1 MRRKSLAALLMIV
14 LLLGGLMPMRTM
26 AAASTA
32 ANTASLALTEYEY
45 DDGVS
50 KPQVEMYRVEGKA
63 AAAIRIEFSTNQG
76 GGLTGGADQIIL
88 VFPSQINLPSNISK
102 DKVTIN
108 GLPMTTPSPVVSRQM
123 FLTLSPAMNFPEE
136 SPIEIVIAAD
146 SGITVTED
154 EEDVTLSVVTTRDT
168 RAVASYPFDV
178 SASDASPYIPSDS
191 LSPAVTVAPNGA
203 GAAGEYTFTAKAN
216 TFDTFDSGS
225 LTGFTLAFPSGT
237 VLPGVIDPKHVT
249 VNGQKSSG
257 VLVSPTRREMIFTLA
272 AGVSRSSEI
281 VIRISAAAGIINPP
295 AARYVMDIFP
305 LKGMKSVATK
315 PYEIKTI
322 SDPVTTG
329 NQSSVSGQKIVKL
342 TLNSSAATKN
352 GETITLDVPAT
363 LINGFTMVPVRFVS
377 DGLGASVDYNSIQN
391 TVTLA
396 YGTRIIVLWPGS
408 TIAKV
413 DNTPIT
419 LAKAPVVKDGRTL
432 VPIRFV
438 SECFGAKVDFISV
451 TAPITITVDSAD
463 IANLP
468 SVEKIQASQITASG
482 GTTASTGNT
491 GATGSSTSAG
501 GAATAD
507 VIGKTI
513 TLKAGNT
520 TANLRSGPGIT
531 YTKVGLLLPN
541 EPAVITE
548 VSGEWYHIQ
557 FDYGMEAWVK
567 SDLVDVK

>member
-1 MRRKSLAALLMIV
+1 MDKKSMAVVLMLVLLM
-14 LLLGGLMPMRTM
+14 GSLMPMRTL
-26 AAASTA
+26 AA
-32 ANTASLALTEYEY
+32 ANTASLALTEYVY

-76 GGLTGGADQIIL
+76 GGLTGGTDQIIL
-88 VFPSQINLPSNISK
+88 VFPSQFNLPSNISK

-108 GLPMTTPSPVVSRQM
+108 GQPMTTPSPVVSRQM

-136 SPIEIVIAAD
+136 SAIEIVLAAD
-146 SGITVTED
+146 SGIIVTED

-178 SASDASPYIPSDS
+178 AESDDFPYVPSDS
-191 LSPAVTVAPNGA
+191 LNPAVTVAPNGA

-225 LTGFTLAFPSGT
+225 LTGFTLTFPSGT
-237 VLPGVIDPKHVT
+237 VLPGVVDPKYVT

-257 VLVSPTRREMIFTLA
+257 VLVSPARREMIFTLA

-281 VIRISAAAGIINPP
+281 VIRISAAAGILNPP
-295 AARYVMDIFP
+295 AARYVMDILP
-305 LKGMKSVATK
+305 LKGMKSIPTK

-322 SDPVTTG
+322 SDAVTTVPQTG
-329 NQSSVSGQKIVKL
+329 LSGQKIVKL

-363 LINGFTMVPVRFVS
+363 LINGFTLVPVRFVS
-377 DGLGASVDYNSIQN
+377 DGLGASVDYNSSQN

-468 SVEKIQASQITASG
+468 TVEKIQASQITASG
-482 GTTASTGNT
+482 GTTASTGS
-491 GATGSSTSAG
+491 TGSTGSGTSAG
-501 GAATAD
+501 GTAAVG

-548 VSGEWYHIQ
+548 VSGEWYHIR